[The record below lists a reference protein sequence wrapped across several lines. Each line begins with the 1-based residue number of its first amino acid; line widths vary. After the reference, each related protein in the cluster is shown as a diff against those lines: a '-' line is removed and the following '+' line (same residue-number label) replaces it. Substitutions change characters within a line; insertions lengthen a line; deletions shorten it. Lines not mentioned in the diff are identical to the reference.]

1 MTLTVQEAFDKINAI
16 NLAIRFI
23 SDHRDDP
30 AINEH
35 EVDTCNEM
43 IDLYK
48 EYRSII
54 ERAKVT
60 I

>member
-1 MTLTVQEAFDKINAI
+1 MTLTVREAFDKINAI
-16 NLAIRFI
+16 DLAITYLAG
-23 SDHRDDP
+23 HRDDP
-30 AINEH
+30 GTDEH
-35 EVDTCNEM
+35 EADTCGEM

-60 I
+60 V